1 MQRRT
6 ADEIMERGGFAPT
19 DTGPYV
25 TALREQTRQQVECG
39 LVDRSP
45 GSWGPAAINFKTGE
59 WRINAETRAKAL
71 LAIEWRMQHRHSC
84 RVECIDGTP
93 WHWSF
98 DTRTMR
104 WHYIIDLDRIRPWL
118 GDLRRSLG
126 MRYRIW
132 RDRHL
137 VNPYENRDED

>member
-1 MQRRT
+1 MQRT
-6 ADEIMERGGFAPT
+6 PDEIMKRGGFALT

-25 TALREQTRQQVECG
+25 TELREQTRKQVERG
-39 LVDRSP
+39 MLDRSP
-45 GSWGPAAINFKTGE
+45 GSWGPAAIDFKTGK
-59 WRINAETRAKAL
+59 WKIDAETRAKAL
-71 LAIEWRMQHRHSC
+71 LAIEWRMQHGHSC

-104 WHYIIDLDRIRPWL
+104 WHYRIDLDRIGPWL
-118 GDLRRSLG
+118 GDLRRSLA

-137 VNPYENRDED
+137 VNPYED